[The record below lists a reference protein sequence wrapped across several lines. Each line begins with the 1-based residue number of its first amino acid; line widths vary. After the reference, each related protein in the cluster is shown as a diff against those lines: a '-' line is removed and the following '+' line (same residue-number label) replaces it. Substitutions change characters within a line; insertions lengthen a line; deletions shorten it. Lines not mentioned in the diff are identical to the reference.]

1 MKSFKIITLIV
12 MSTLA
17 LSVSASPAV
26 IEVKMMTQGTDG
38 KSLVFEPMFTKAN
51 VGDTIKFEPMQKAG
65 HTSISLFVP
74 DGITPWHGKPDTEM
88 VVKLD
93 KQGVYLVECDV
104 HKMMGMVAVVQV
116 GNPTNLEDAK
126 KVAAKESAKM
136 MMNKDRFAKLLDQV
150 K

>member
-1 MKSFKIITLIV
+1 MKSFKIITLLV
-12 MSTLA
+12 LSTLA
-17 LSVSASPAV
+17 FSVSASPSV
-26 IEVKMMTQGTDG
+26 IEVKMMTQAPDG
-38 KSLVFEPMFTKAN
+38 KALVFDPMFVKAN

-65 HTSISLFVP
+65 HTSVSLFVP
-74 DGITPWHGKPDTEM
+74 NGITPWHGKPDTEM

-93 KQGVYLVECDV
+93 KEGVYLVECDV

-116 GNPTNLEDAK
+116 GNPTNLEEAK

-136 MMNKDRFAKLLDQV
+136 MMNKDRFSKLLDQV